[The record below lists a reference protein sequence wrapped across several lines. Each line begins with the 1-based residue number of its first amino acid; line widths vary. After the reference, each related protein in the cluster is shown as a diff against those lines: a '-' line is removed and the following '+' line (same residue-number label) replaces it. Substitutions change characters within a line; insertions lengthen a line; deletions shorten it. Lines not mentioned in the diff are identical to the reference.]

1 MYMHAWKRSTTSA
14 PWLLYLRCL
23 RYFGGRLTT
32 PQVPNTLG
40 TRTGRYRLTLR
51 PFSSQEGPR
60 LSRARAPLPVY
71 AVYAMSSLDT
81 GSSLLRHGTQT
92 AWGFVG
98 TPQGV
103 AGPTPRPFTAVC
115 SVYFGGRQDGAWF
128 WGKARRHVH
137 PHAPGPP
144 DLVSPSSSFICYS
157 TLCSCSHQ
165 RPRLGRQ

>member
-1 MYMHAWKRSTTSA
+1 MHMYMHAWKRSTTSA

-71 AVYAMSSLDT
+71 AVFAISSLDT
-81 GSSLLRHGTQT
+81 GSSLRQGTQT

-103 AGPTPRPFTAVC
+103 AGLTPRPFTLEEETIMVMVM
-115 SVYFGGRQDGAWF
+115 SIEDGA
-128 WGKARRHVH
+128 H
-137 PHAPGPP
+137 PTPSWQ
-144 DLVSPSSSFICYS
+144 VS
-157 TLCSCSHQ
+157 
-165 RPRLGRQ
+165 G